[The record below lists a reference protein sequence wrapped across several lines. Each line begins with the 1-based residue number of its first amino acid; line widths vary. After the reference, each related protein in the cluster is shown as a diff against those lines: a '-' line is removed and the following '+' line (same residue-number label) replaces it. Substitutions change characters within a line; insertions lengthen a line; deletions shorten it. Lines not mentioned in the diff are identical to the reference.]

1 MSLDERTYQ
10 YMPSKSPKNYFHVA
24 DPVIDE
30 LTTTLRQSLDRA
42 EERVITK
49 KIVEREHDQVLRI
62 WHSGR

>member
-1 MSLDERTYQ
+1 
-10 YMPSKSPKNYFHVA
+10 MPSKSPENYFLVA

-30 LTTTLRQSLDRA
+30 LTTTLRQSPDRA
-42 EERVITK
+42 EQRVITK